1 MINVW
6 FIRHGESE
14 ANAGLPTTNPAT
26 TPLTERGHHQAQ
38 QVALAF
44 AQAPSLIV
52 TSPYR
57 RTQQTAQPTR
67 ERFPDAAH
75 LEWQVQEFTYLA
87 PKRYQN
93 TTVDERRPISDAYWQ
108 QGNPLYVDGEGAE
121 SFADLMQRVQDVQAK
136 LRQLATAGPKFVV
149 VFSHGRFMRAVLWAI
164 LTHSTEVSAKRMRQ
178 FYGFI
183 GSFSV
188 PNGSILKLHL
198 HDSEI
203 WFSGIHTS
211 HLSEY
216 SEGRTNPSTP

>member
-1 MINVW
+1 MVNVW

-26 TPLTERGHHQAQ
+26 TPLTERGHQQAQ
-38 QVALAF
+38 QVAFAF
-44 AQAPSLIV
+44 SQAPNLIV

-67 ERFPDAAH
+67 ERFPTVDH
-75 LEWQVQEFTYLA
+75 MEWQVQEFTYLA

-93 TTVDERRPISDAYWQ
+93 TTVDQRRPLSDAYWQ

-121 SFADLMQRVQDVQAK
+121 SFADLMQRVQTVQQK
-136 LRQLATAGPKFVV
+136 LRQLEAEPEPKFVT

-164 LTHSTEVSAKRMRQ
+164 LTRSVDVNPKRMRQ

-188 PNGSILKLHL
+188 PNGSILKLQL
-198 HDSEI
+198 HSSEI

-216 SEGRTNPSTP
+216 SEGRTNL

>member
-1 MINVW
+1 MVNVW

-26 TPLTERGHHQAQ
+26 TPLTERGHRQARQ
-38 QVALAF
+38 IALAF
-44 AQAPSLIV
+44 SQAPSLIV

-67 ERFPDAAH
+67 ERFPHADH

-87 PKRYQN
+87 PNRYEN
-93 TTVDERRPISDAYWQ
+93 TTVDQRRPLSDAYWQ
-108 QGNPLYVDGEGAE
+108 QGDPLHVDGVGAE
-121 SFADLMQRVQDVQAK
+121 SFADLMQRVQTVQEK
-136 LRQLATAGPKFVV
+136 LHQLEVEPKFVV

-164 LTHSTEVSAKRMRQ
+164 LTRSVDVNPKRMRQ

-188 PNGSILKLHL
+188 PNGSILKLHV
-198 HDSEI
+198 HSSEI

-216 SEGRTNPSTP
+216 S